1 MNDGYEPSPDFTAR
15 VMKQVHALE
24 AERISLIE
32 RLSSSRPFRY
42 ALACGGTFIG
52 VFGAVPA
59 F

>member
-1 MNDGYEPSPDFTAR
+1 MKNGYEPSPDFTAR
-15 VMKQVHALE
+15 VMKKVHALE
-24 AERISLIE
+24 EGRSPLIG
-32 RLSSSRPFRY
+32 RLTASRPFRY